1 MLGIAWGKGE
11 IPGEERSSLEVCC
24 VRVSAGGFCWLPLSQ
39 DTLLLLEALFEP
51 VVGIWLVIEGV
62 YFLVSALAVHL
73 NGFGE

>member
-11 IPGEERSSLEVCC
+11 LPGEERGSLAVCC
-24 VRVSAGGFCWLPLSQ
+24 VGVSAGGFCRLPLSQ
-39 DTLLLLEALFEP
+39 ATLLEALFEP